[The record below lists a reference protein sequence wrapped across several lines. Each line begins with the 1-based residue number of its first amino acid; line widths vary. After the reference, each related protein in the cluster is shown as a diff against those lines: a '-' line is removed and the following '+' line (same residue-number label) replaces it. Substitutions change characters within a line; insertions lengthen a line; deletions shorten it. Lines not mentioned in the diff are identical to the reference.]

1 MSKGVFHNSLLTV
14 VRQVL
19 SIVFGLLAMVIIARV
34 LGKSGQGQYTL
45 AILLPTLLFTLLN
58 SGLSISTVYFLGQKK
73 YTDEEIYSTNLFTSF
88 LLSLV
93 SIATGLVIIFF
104 FKDYFFEN
112 LNSKLLLYTLLIIP
126 LIFTQKN
133 LQTIFQGKEDFE
145 KFNLVVILNQLGL
158 LLFSIVFVWFLDLGV
173 YGAVLSFGM
182 SQFLMLVASFYFL
195 KTSYGLFW
203 PKKVSIDFA
212 KESFKFGLKGHL
224 SNVLSFFNYR
234 IDMFIIAYFMDDV
247 AVGVYSVAVL
257 LAERIWL
264 ISQSV
269 SSVLFARVANLSN
282 DDERN
287 RFTSIASRNTLF
299 ITLIGGLFLAIISK
313 WFIELFFGMEFVDSV
328 KPFLYMIPGVVIFS
342 MSKVLAND
350 FIGRGYPEINTYIA
364 FVTALTNFG
373 LNIWLIPI
381 YGVKG
386 AAIATSSS
394 YILDAIIK
402 STYFSFKN
410 NVAFKEFYIFKSSD
424 LGLYK
429 NQINKYLKK

>member
-93 SIATGLVIIFF
+93 SIATGFVIIFF

-112 LNSKLLLYTLLIIP
+112 LSSKLLLYTLLIIP

-145 KFNLVVILNQLGL
+145 KFNLIVILNQLGL

-257 LAERIWL
+257 LSERIWL

-282 DDERN
+282 DDVRN

-299 ITLIGGLFLAIISK
+299 ITLIGGLFLAVISK
-313 WFIELFFGMEFVDSV
+313 WFIELFFGMEFVGSV
-328 KPFLYMIPGVVIFS
+328 QPFLYMIPGVVIFS

-381 YGVKG
+381 YGVNG
-386 AAIATSSS
+386 AAIATSLS

-402 STYFSFKN
+402 STYFSFKHN
-410 NVAFKEFYIFKSSD
+410 IAFKEFYIFKSSD
-424 LGLYK
+424 VELYK
-429 NQINKYLKK
+429 AQLKKYLKR

>member
-1 MSKGVFHNSLLTV
+1 MSKGVFHNSLLTF
-14 VRQVL
+14 VRQIL
-19 SIVFGLLAMVIIARV
+19 SIMFGLLAMVIIARA

-45 AILLPTLLFTLLN
+45 AILLPTLIFTLLN
-58 SGLSISTVYFLGQKK
+58 SGLSISTVYFIGQKK
-73 YTDEEIYSTNLFTSF
+73 YTDEEVYSTNLFTSF
-88 LLSLV
+88 LLSIV
-93 SIATGLVIIFF
+93 SVVTGLVIIYFY
-104 FKDYFFEN
+104 KDYFFEN
-112 LNSKLLLYTLLIIP
+112 LSSKLLLYTLLIIP

-145 KFNLVVILNQLGL
+145 KFNLIVILNQLGL
-158 LLFSIVFVWFLDLGV
+158 LLFSMVFVWFLDLGV

-182 SQFLMLVASFYFL
+182 SQLLMLVASFYFL

-203 PKKVSIDFA
+203 PKKFSFDFA

-247 AVGVYSVAVL
+247 AVGIYSVAVL
-257 LAERIWL
+257 LSERIWL

-269 SSVLFARVANLSN
+269 SSVLFARVANLSS

-299 ITLIGGLFLAIISK
+299 ITFIGGLFLAVISE
-313 WFIELFFGMEFVDSV
+313 WFIKLFFGMEFADSV
-328 KPFLYMIPGVVIFS
+328 QPFLYMIPGVVIFS

-350 FIGRGYPEINTYIA
+350 FIGRGYPEVNTYIA
-364 FVTALTNFG
+364 FVTALTNFA

-381 YGVKG
+381 YGLIG

-394 YILDAIIK
+394 YILDALTK
-402 STYFSFKN
+402 SLYFSFKN
-410 NVAFKEFYIFKSSD
+410 NVAFKEFYIFNSSD
-424 LGLYK
+424 VELYK
-429 NQINKYLKK
+429 AQLNKYLKR

>member
-19 SIVFGLLAMVIIARV
+19 SILFGLLAMVIIARI

-58 SGLSISTVYFLGQKK
+58 SGLSISTVYFIGQKK
-73 YTDEEIYSTNLFTSF
+73 YTDEEVYSTNLFTSF
-88 LLSLV
+88 LLSIV
-93 SIATGLVIIFF
+93 SITTGLVVIYF

-112 LNSKLLLYTLLIIP
+112 LSSKLLLYTLLIIP

-145 KFNLVVILNQLGL
+145 KFNLIVILNQLGL

-182 SQFLMLVASFYFL
+182 SQILMLVASFYFL

-203 PKKVSIDFA
+203 PKNLSLDFT

-257 LAERIWL
+257 LSERIWL

-269 SSVLFARVANLSN
+269 SSVLLARVANLNS

-287 RFTSIASRNTLF
+287 RFTSIATRNTLF
-299 ITLIGGLFLAIISK
+299 ITFLGGLFLAIISE
-313 WFIELFFGMEFVDSV
+313 WFIKLFFGIEFIDSV
-328 KPFLYMIPGVVIFS
+328 QPFLYMIPGVVIFS

-373 LNIWLIPI
+373 LNVWLIPI
-381 YGVKG
+381 YGIKG
-386 AAIATSSS
+386 AAIATSAS
-394 YILDAIIK
+394 YILDALLK
-402 STYFSFKN
+402 SLYFSLKN
-410 NVAFKEFYIFKSSD
+410 KIAFIEFYILKTSD
-424 LGLYK
+424 INLYK
-429 NQINKYLKK
+429 KKFFESFNK

>member
-1 MSKGVFHNSLLTV
+1 
-14 VRQVL
+14 
-19 SIVFGLLAMVIIARV
+19 MVINIIKSV
-34 LGKSGQGQYTL
+34 LFNLHFY
-45 AILLPTLLFTLLN
+45 ILTF
-58 SGLSISTVYFLGQKK
+58 
-73 YTDEEIYSTNLFTSF
+73 
-88 LLSLV
+88 
-93 SIATGLVIIFF
+93 
-104 FKDYFFEN
+104 
-112 LNSKLLLYTLLIIP
+112 LLIIVMSP
-126 LIFTQKN
+126 VLILPFWFIK
-133 LQTIFQGKEDFE
+133 IIAKIWGKI
-145 KFNLVVILNQLGL
+145 LVFGMKIWLGL
-158 LLFSIVFVWFLDLGV
+158 NLKIIGNYNKNKPCIIAVKHQSAWETVICTSIFDMPSIVLKKELIYLPIIG
-173 YGAVLSFGM
+173 L
-182 SQFLMLVASFYFL
+182 YFL
-195 KTSYGLFW
+195 KGRAIPIIRENTIESLKKIVKMAKINLKKGSPILIFPQGTRVPLHASTKDYPYQSGIYFLYSQCNIPVIPVAHNAGLFW

-282 DDERN
+282 DDVRN

-299 ITLIGGLFLAIISK
+299 ITLVGGLFLAVISK

-328 KPFLYMIPGVVIFS
+328 QPFLYMIPGVVIFS

-381 YGVKG
+381 YGLKG

-394 YILDAIIK
+394 YILDALIK
-402 STYFSFKN
+402 SVYFSFKN

-429 NQINKYLKK
+429 TQINKYLKK